1 MSKCVLR
8 LNQPELALAYVNH
21 NFSELSQEQL
31 REQCP
36 DAYAVFSVCA
46 MELGR
51 WDLIQE
57 QVNEVK
63 DLSTWTPFNDPPP
76 LAASE
81 AMQTFPSHLASIL
94 ANCRQG
100 NFERARQY
108 FDLAEVCAT
117 RSLFKTNAE
126 GDRPYNMG
134 FEFVQQL
141 HSLADLQMAWPQLNI
156 FKQFNQ
162 EVGEPAAISLE
173 DLLNQWEVSL
183 LFA

>member
-1 MSKCVLR
+1 MSICVLR

-21 NFSELSQEQL
+21 NFSGLNQDQL
-31 REQCP
+31 REQFP

-51 WDLIQE
+51 WELIQE
-57 QVNEVK
+57 QVDEVK
-63 DLSTWTPFNDPPP
+63 DLSSWTPFDESPP
-76 LAASE
+76 LAAKN
-81 AMQTFPSHLASIL
+81 AMQTFPAHLGSIL

-100 NFERARQY
+100 HFGRAKEY
-108 FDLAEVCAT
+108 FDLAQVCAT

-141 HSLADLQMAWPQLNI
+141 HSLADIQMAWPQLNI
-156 FKQFNQ
+156 FKYTSQDIIELN
-162 EVGEPAAISLE
+162 VSLK
-173 DLLNQWEVSL
+173 DLLAQWEVS
-183 LFA
+183 FTT